1 MVNLEENDLIF
12 HKAIAEQIKNR
23 LEPIIQRILKSCEKL
38 ITELKLAEV
47 NLENAESL
55 ELINKYSKLYNKI
68 KDNLI
73 KILAVKNRLTTIVTR
88 NKKRLEY
95 INKKLNEIGI
105 YNQNINKKDIQ
116 ALEQDSEFEVTDNT
130 LNLNFNI
137 SENIDYST
145 SHKFFKGELLAFKN
159 DVLDFSLSENMAV
172 LESCSMEFLEQI
184 IKMYPES
191 MSTITE
197 DVVFNPKIKK
207 KILKGIAAYVVD
219 NSGISLK
226 DINKKLGNLL
236 SFTSEIPNN
245 LEGYIA
251 GVKNMFNVMAKGK
264 LLIKNPEMLDTINK
278 KLKCNEKSELIPAS
292 KKVALLANG
301 ISGDVEKSE
310 EQESEEVRLES
321 EKELQTAL
329 EALDQLITLNE
340 EEQGTIEEKVEQEK
354 KDEEKIII
362 NQEHDRLE
370 DEQKLKKAER
380 ELEEY
385 ERMLEK
391 EFVKH
396 DD

>member
-38 ITELKLAEV
+38 ITELKFAEV

-55 ELINKYSKLYNKI
+55 ELINKYSKLYNRI
-68 KDNLI
+68 KDKLI
-73 KILAVKNRLTTIVTR
+73 KILAVKNRLTMIVTR

-116 ALEQDSEFEVTDNT
+116 AIEQDSEFEVTDNT

-191 MSTITE
+191 MATITE

-391 EFVKH
+391 GLVKH